1 MAKGIGLIGNFR
13 GKVGNMVGYNLK
25 DSNNKQT
32 QGVRVYQPIVKN
44 PKTFAQAEQRARLA
58 PINFT
63 YRLLKDI
70 IDRGQEGKAYGNKSR
85 LAWLSQAMKAFDGCW
100 IPKGSDAIAPAIV
113 PISKGSLQNIPNW
126 FTGDNLGTA
135 KFKTEHSPAPATFG
149 AACQI
154 LLDDYPQ
161 LKVGDQITIVFVGKT
176 KDHLAASFGSFV
188 IDPTSTATSHPDVY
202 WHEQGFS
209 LINRPDNEYL
219 CSFIISREGS
229 NGEHLRTTS
238 ALIQL
243 DGSLDDYLTAAAK
256 TAAIHSYMSS
266 GSNVDWA
273 EEYEEPVY
281 TDPEP

>member
-44 PKTFAQAEQRARLA
+44 PKTFAQAEQRAKLA
-58 PINFT
+58 PINT
-63 YRLLKDI
+63 LYRVLKPI

-85 LAWLSQAMKAFDGCW
+85 LAWLSQAIKAYNGCW
-100 IPKGSDAIAPAIV
+100 LPKGSDAIAPAIV
-113 PISKGSLQNIPNW
+113 PISKGTLPIIPNW
-126 FTGDNLGTA
+126 LTGDNLGKA
-135 KFKTEHSPAPATFG
+135 KFKEEHTPAPTTFG

-161 LKVGDQITIVFVGKT
+161 LKVGDQITIVMVGET
-176 KDHLAASFGSFV
+176 KYHLAATVGSFV
-188 IDPTSTATSHPDVY
+188 IDPSSTATDHPDVY
-202 WHEQGFS
+202 WDEQGFILNNQPYS
-209 LINRPDNEYL
+209 QLL

-229 NGEHLRTTS
+229 NGEHLRSTS
-238 ALIQL
+238 ALFQL
-243 DGSLDDYLTAAAK
+243 DNDLDRYLTAAAK
-256 TAAIHSYMSS
+256 TEAIHSYMAS
-266 GSNVDWA
+266 GSNINWE

>member
-44 PKTFAQAEQRARLA
+44 PKTFGQAEQRAKLA
-58 PINFT
+58 PINAL
-63 YRLLKDI
+63 YRVLKDI

-85 LAWLSQAMKAFDGCW
+85 LAWLSQAMKAYDGCW
-100 IPKGSDAIAPAIV
+100 VPKGSDAIAPAIV

-126 FTGDNLGTA
+126 FTGDNLGRV
-135 KFKTEHSPAPATFG
+135 KFKAEQSPAPTTFG

-161 LKVGDQITIVFVGKT
+161 LKVGDQITIVFVGET
-176 KDHLAASFGSFV
+176 NDHLAATFGSFV
-188 IDPTSTATSHPDVY
+188 IDPTSSATSLPDVD
-202 WHEQGFS
+202 WDEQGFY
-209 LINRPDNEYL
+209 LKNQPNVQLL

-229 NGEHLRTTS
+229 NGEHLRSTS
-238 ALIQL
+238 PLIQL
-243 DGSLDDYLTAAAK
+243 DSSLNSYLTAAAK
-256 TAAIHSYMSS
+256 TTAIHSYMAS
-266 GSNVDWA
+266 GSNIDWE

>member
-85 LAWLSQAMKAFDGCW
+85 LAWLSQAMKAFDGAW
-100 IPKGSDAIAPAIV
+100 FKKEEEVTVPAIV
-113 PISKGSLQNIPNW
+113 PISKGTLAISDLVFAGAGIVTYKFASAAKSAPTTVKTLSEALIAGGSGIQN
-126 FTGDNLGTA
+126 
-135 KFKTEHSPAPATFG
+135 
-149 AACQI
+149 
-154 LLDDYPQ
+154 
-161 LKVGDQITIVFVGKT
+161 GDQITFICIAGSDGQFGLFTYSFIVDT
-176 KDHLAASFGSFV
+176 NN
-188 IDPTSTATSHPDVY
+188 TSALPSGITATTSQIEYNTGESHACAGAV
-202 WHEQGFS
+202 
-209 LINRPDNEYL
+209 IV
-219 CSFIISREGS
+219 SREGS
-229 NGEHLRTTS
+229 NGQHLRSS
-238 ALIQL
+238 ARLYSGAQYP
-243 DGSLDDYLTAAAK
+243 SSRMFAAAK
-256 TAAIHSYMSS
+256 TAAIHSYMAS
-266 GSNVDWA
+266 GSNIAWE